1 MSVLITGAGGQLG
14 TDLVGHFADAGED
27 VTALDRGAL
36 DVTDVVAVAEAIEQ
50 AGPSLVVHAAA
61 YTAVDA
67 CETETEQAW
76 AVNTAGSWNVARAC
90 RDHAAVMVY
99 ISTDYVFD
107 GSVGRPYTEFDRTCP
122 VSMYGRTKEAGEQ
135 KVRETLA
142 QHYIVRTSWVHGASG
157 GNFAKTMLRLG
168 RERDAVSV
176 VDDQTGSPTFTTDLS
191 AQIDRLRQ
199 TDAFGTY
206 HLTNT
211 GHCTWFE
218 FAKMIFA
225 YADVDV
231 DLTPTD
237 TASFGAPAPRPAYSV
252 LDNLMGR
259 QIGLPAMPA
268 WQDSLAR
275 LVDQIA

>member
-1 MSVLITGAGGQLG
+1 MLITGAGGQLG
-14 TDLVGHFADAGED
+14 TDLVSHFTATGTA
-27 VTALDRGAL
+27 VTPLDRSALDI
-36 DVTDVVAVAEAIEQ
+36 TDPISVDKAIE
-50 AGPSLVVHAAA
+50 AAAPTVVVHAAA

-67 CETETEQAW
+67 CETETEHAW
-76 AVNTAGSWNVARAC
+76 SVNATGSWNVARAC
-90 RDHAAVMVY
+90 REQGATMVY

-107 GSVGRPYTEFDRTCP
+107 GSIGRPYTEFDRTCP

-142 QHYIVRTSWVHGASG
+142 EHYIVRTSWVHGSMG

-168 RERDAVSV
+168 RERESVSV
-176 VDDQTGSPTFTTDLS
+176 VDDQTGSPTFTDDLS
-191 AQIDRLRQ
+191 AQIDVLLQ

-218 FAKMIFA
+218 FARMIFEL
-225 YADVDV
+225 ADVDV
-231 DLTPTD
+231 DLKPTD
-237 TASFGAPAPRPAYSV
+237 TASFGAPAPRPAFSV
-252 LDNLMGR
+252 LDNLMSR
-259 QIGLPAMPA
+259 QVGLPAMPA
-268 WQDSLAR
+268 WEDSLAR